1 MAAEISRH
9 RIEVAELE
17 GIQREME
24 KELDGREGVQLQARE
39 ASSAYEKDMTELRLQ
54 LEKAKALKI
63 ESERVSHGEN
73 RDLSCEVL
81 RLQGI
86 INGNTTVIKSLEAE
100 LSTLGD
106 ALRKARQDIAV
117 MERGRSTIRWN
128 TDKVARM
135 TMELARQTAAELK
148 SRQSTSTL
156 LKTHL
161 DEARERADSGVDKA
175 ALLDAESIIRD
186 LRTEVTKWEGL
197 WTSSKARYT
206 TLEADVKEKGE
217 VITKYQQENWKEAY
231 DELRSEYEADKSKF
245 RIEIQEMEGI
255 QREMLKDLDKKAE
268 SQKSTPH
275 SKKISKMQAELDDWA
290 KTWATAKERINE
302 LEMQAL
308 SDGQALDDASAEN
321 ERLVQQMDELAAAA
335 GMVEDP
341 LDAGFE
347 RQGDV

>member
-1 MAAEISRH
+1 M
-9 RIEVAELE
+9 
-17 GIQREME
+17 
-24 KELDGREGVQLQARE
+24 
-39 ASSAYEKDMTELRLQ
+39 
-54 LEKAKALKI
+54 
-63 ESERVSHGEN
+63 
-73 RDLSCEVL
+73 
-81 RLQGI
+81 
-86 INGNTTVIKSLEAE
+86 IKSLEAE

-275 SKKISKMQAELDDWA
+275 SKKISKILVFLFEANDDGYRQT
-290 KTWATAKERINE
+290 KLCPRIN
-302 LEMQAL
+302 LCPKMP
-308 SDGQALDDASAEN
+308 
-321 ERLVQQMDELAAAA
+321 RLNISRSCHVF
-335 GMVEDP
+335 G
-341 LDAGFE
+341 
-347 RQGDV
+347 GDSSGHEVK